1 MKQQDGIQFVIDSL
15 DRPVLILNVE
25 GTIQALNK
33 LAATLLR
40 QDCVGKSIWLLSW
53 CNTPTINE
61 RIWKEACRNAA
72 SAQPVEFTESVKII
86 GDKTI
91 PVNFVVL
98 PMKNNKNEV
107 IRLMVDVRGVPATLT
122 ANTLP
127 VLLQSANTA
136 EGIANLQTN
145 IAAVNDRHFIEEK
158 NNSAINKSLRI
169 PASTFHEIQRDA
181 WFWEN
186 ESRFRLMVESIED
199 YAMFMVDPDGF
210 ITSWNR
216 GAERL
221 TGYTDIEAIGRHF
234 SMLYPKDKL
243 GKDHAAHE
251 LAMAQAQGRYEEEG
265 VRVRKNGS
273 YYHAQMIVWRIDNA
287 EGNTVGYA
295 KITRDITKLRE
306 VQKREAQLLESENRF
321 RLMVE
326 SIQDYAMFMVDLK
339 GNISSWN
346 RGAERLTGYTEEEI
360 LGKPFSI
367 LYPRNALSD
376 DHAIYELTM
385 AREYG
390 YHEEEGLRVRKD
402 GSVYHAQIVIW
413 PVEDKAGEIVSF
425 AKITRDITER
435 KKAEQA
441 LKESEANLHESA
453 RRKDEYLAMLAHEL
467 RNPLAPIRNSTVLLR
482 RLSSSEGP
490 LVDAVNVIDRQV
502 AHMTRLIDDLLD
514 VARISRGK
522 IELRRETFEL
532 GELIKHTTNDFKIAF
547 SDKGVNLRIDIPE
560 SPAWLYADRTRIA
573 QAIGNLL
580 HNALKF
586 TPYKGEVFVSLRE
599 QQRDKKT
606 LGIISVKDNGIGIDP
621 TLLEQLFEPFV
632 QGNQD
637 LARSK
642 GGLGLGLALIKGFAN
657 LHGGTAYARSEG
669 PGHGAE
675 FIFEVPLSKTAAVNR
690 PVPITATTS
699 IPLNI
704 VLVDDNRD
712 MVETLAALLA
722 MDGHKV
728 RSAYDGETGL
738 QLIRSSKPQL
748 VFCDIG
754 LPGELD
760 GYAVARKVRE
770 DPEVEKT
777 FLVALSGYGQEKDR
791 KLAFECGFNDHLL
804 KPVDFTSLLSM
815 IKAASCTDQDV
826 IQSPEI

>member
-1 MKQQDGIQFVIDSL
+1 MKQQDDIQFVIDSL
-15 DRPVLILNVE
+15 DRPILILDVE
-25 GTIQALNK
+25 GNIQALNK

-40 QDCVGKSIWLLSW
+40 QNCVGTPIWSLSW

-61 RIWKEACRNAA
+61 LTWKEACRNANN
-72 SAQPVEFTESVKII
+72 AQPTEFTESIKII

-98 PMKNNKNEV
+98 PMKNNKEKV
-107 IRLMVDVRGVPATLT
+107 IRLMVDVRGVPSTLT

-127 VLLQSANTA
+127 ILLQQSNNGEVITR
-136 EGIANLQTN
+136 IQPN

-158 NNSAINKSLRI
+158 NNPAINKTLHI
-169 PASTFHEIQRDA
+169 PTPHEIQRDA

-273 YYHAQMIVWRIDNA
+273 YYHAQIIVWRIDNA

-295 KITRDITKLRE
+295 KITRDITKFRE
-306 VQKREAQLLESENRF
+306 AQKREAQLLESENRF

-346 RGAERLTGYTEEEI
+346 RGAERLTGYIEDEI
-360 LGKPFSI
+360 LGRPFSI
-367 LYPRNALSD
+367 LYPKNALSD

-390 YHEEEGLRVRKD
+390 YHEEEGLRVKKD
-402 GSVYHAQIVIW
+402 GTIYHAQIVIW

-425 AKITRDITER
+425 AKITRDITDR

-441 LKESEANLHESA
+441 LKESEAILHESA

-482 RLSSSEGP
+482 RLSNSDAS
-490 LVDAVNVIDRQV
+490 LVEAVNVIDRQV
-502 AHMTRLIDDLLD
+502 VHMTRLIDDLLD

-532 GELIKHTTNDFKIAF
+532 GELIKHTTNDFRTAY
-547 SDKGVNLRIDIPE
+547 SDKGVNLRIDVPDT
-560 SPAWLYADRTRIA
+560 PAWLYADRTRIA
-573 QAIGNLL
+573 QAVGNLL

-586 TPYKGEVFVSLRE
+586 TPYKGEVLISLRE
-599 QQRDKKT
+599 ILRDGKT
-606 LGIISVKDNGIGIDP
+606 LGIINVKDTGIGIDP
-621 TLLEQLFEPFV
+621 KLLEQLFEPFV

-675 FIFEVPLSKTAAVNR
+675 FIFEVPLSNTVAPTRPTSVTA
-690 PVPITATTS
+690 ISTE
-699 IPLNI
+699 PLNV
-704 VLVDDNRD
+704 VLIDDNRD

-722 MDGHKV
+722 MDGHQV

-738 QLIRSSKPQL
+738 QLIKSSKPQL

-760 GYAVARKVRE
+760 GYAVARQVRA
-770 DPEVEKT
+770 DPDIEKT

-804 KPVDFTSLLSM
+804 KPVDFASLLNM
-815 IKAASCTDQDV
+815 IKAASCIDQDV